1 MPECSKCSYKGLR
14 NEFRYV
20 GQAQEV
26 GVLSVRRCP
35 QCDNLVICDE
45 MEEDRA
51 VEGNNPWGISRLR
64 GRVFSGKIRKE
75 RKVNEM

>member
-1 MPECSKCSYKGLR
+1 
-14 NEFRYV
+14 
-20 GQAQEV
+20 
-26 GVLSVRRCP
+26 
-35 QCDNLVICDE
+35 

-75 RKVNEM
+75 RKANEM